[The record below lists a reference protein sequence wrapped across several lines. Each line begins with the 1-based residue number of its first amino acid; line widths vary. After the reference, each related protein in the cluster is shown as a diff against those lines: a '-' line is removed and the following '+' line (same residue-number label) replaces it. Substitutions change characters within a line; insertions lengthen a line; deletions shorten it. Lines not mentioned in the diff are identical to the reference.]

1 MKRYSEMIRKKHL
14 LLFLLAVSVSLFV
27 TGTVFTLAGGGT
39 LHRPFFYQFALN
51 LPVCILLGG
60 IDLLVVYCLRKTR
73 LSGFKTVRI
82 ALDLLL
88 TSFLS
93 LLIPAVCNY
102 LLTDIT
108 AGEAVTRSLPVIPW
122 NWIMVLAIE
131 IYFYNTDQLR
141 SEREKARYKYEVLK
155 NQVNPHFLF
164 NCLNVLSS
172 LAYSDAEKANL
183 FAKRLSGVYRY
194 ILDTRETDKV
204 TTDVEMAFVRSYIYL
219 ESVRFSDTLQVSVS
233 DTSSGPVRH
242 VIPTS
247 IQMLV
252 ENALKHNIN
261 TGSSPLKIQI
271 GISDEGVS
279 VSNNIQLR
287 SHVSRHGIGL
297 RNLMQQYMLHG
308 KEIRIIRTPDTFT
321 VVLPYV

>member
-1 MKRYSEMIRKKHL
+1 MTCFSRAS
-14 LLFLLAVSVSLFV
+14 
-27 TGTVFTLAGGGT
+27 
-39 LHRPFFYQFALN
+39 
-51 LPVCILLGG
+51 
-60 IDLLVVYCLRKTR
+60 
-73 LSGFKTVRI
+73 KTVRI

-93 LLIPAVCNY
+93 LLVPAVCNY

-131 IYFYNTDQLR
+131 IYFYNTDQLW
-141 SEREKARYKYEVLK
+141 SEREKARYKYEVLKNQVNKYEVLK

-219 ESVRFSDTLQVSVS
+219 ESVRFSDTLQVSVIRQGLS
-233 DTSSGPVRH
+233 AMSSR
-242 VIPTS
+242 
-247 IQMLV
+247 Q
-252 ENALKHNIN
+252 A
-261 TGSSPLKIQI
+261 
-271 GISDEGVS
+271 
-279 VSNNIQLR
+279 
-287 SHVSRHGIGL
+287 SRCWW
-297 RNLMQQYMLHG
+297 
-308 KEIRIIRTPDTFT
+308 RTPSSTT
-321 VVLPYV
+321 STPGHPR